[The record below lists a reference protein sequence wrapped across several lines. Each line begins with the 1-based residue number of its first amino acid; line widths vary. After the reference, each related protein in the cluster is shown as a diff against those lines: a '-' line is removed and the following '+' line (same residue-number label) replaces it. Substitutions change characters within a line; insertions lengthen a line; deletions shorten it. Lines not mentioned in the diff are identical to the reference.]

1 MAFKQ
6 RSSGLPFKEIGSS
19 PAKQKTDSTNV
30 SKQKMKAFDKMMAPD
45 PDSRPMQRVERPKG
59 KMSKKLSDLTPA
71 EIKAMKLDKPMNT
84 LAPKKPAPGKQV
96 SQTAKKVISSGKV
109 DGKDAT
115 DFTKGA
121 RTKKGGTGTYEKGKK
136 QIYTKQDDDTYTKE
150 TRKIKKGATSDK
162 EWESKK
168 TKTISAKKAER
179 QIKRK
184 TKKASRSAK
193 RADIKEVRAT
203 ARTMRKDE
211 GNTRAD
217 KKDIRTRKKA
227 TIKAIRNR
235 ER

>member
-1 MAFKQ
+1 MAFKLK
-6 RSSGLPFKEIGSS
+6 SSGLPFKELGSS
-19 PAKQKTDSTNV
+19 PA
-30 SKQKMKAFDKMMAPD
+30 
-45 PDSRPMQRVERPKG
+45 
-59 KMSKKLSDLTPA
+59 
-71 EIKAMKLDKPMNT
+71 
-84 LAPKKPAPGKQV
+84 KQV

-121 RTKKGGTGTYEKGKK
+121 RTKKGGDGTYEKGKK
-136 QIYTKQDDDTYTKE
+136 QIYTKQSDNTYTKE

-179 QIKRK
+179 QIARK
-184 TKKASRSAK
+184 TKKAERSSK
-193 RADIKEVRAT
+193 RADIKETRAT
-203 ARTMRKDE
+203 AKKAIK
-211 GNTRAD
+211 GGYD

-235 ER
+235 

>member
-1 MAFKQ
+1 MAFKLK
-6 RSSGLPFKEIGSS
+6 SGNKPSFKNMGSS
-19 PAKQKTDSTNV
+19 PAKQVTREQRLTDSSQSAPADATPRELEKKHKTTKEPQKAPE
-30 SKQKMKAFDKMMAPD
+30 KQA
-45 PDSRPMQRVERPKG
+45 S
-59 KMSKKLSDLTPA
+59 PA
-71 EIKAMKLDKPMNT
+71 
-84 LAPKKPAPGKQV
+84 KQV
-96 SQTAKKVISSGKV
+96 SETAKKVISHGKI

-121 RTKKGGTGTYEKGKK
+121 RTKKDGVGTYEKGKK

-184 TKKASRSAK
+184 TKRAERSSK
-193 RADIKEVRAT
+193 RADVKEVRGRAK
-203 ARTMRKDE
+203 TMRKDE
-211 GNTRAD
+211 GLTRAD
-217 KKDIRTRKKA
+217 KKDIKTRKKA

-235 ER
+235 